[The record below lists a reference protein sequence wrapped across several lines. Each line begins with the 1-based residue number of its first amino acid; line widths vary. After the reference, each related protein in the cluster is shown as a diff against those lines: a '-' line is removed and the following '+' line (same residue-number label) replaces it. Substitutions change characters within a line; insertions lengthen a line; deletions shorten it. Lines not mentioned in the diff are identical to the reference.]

1 MVEKKILRPATTICQ
16 TQAVIDLGGDYGAA
30 VILEGIARGVMRH
43 AADGTHEHD
52 GRFWMYQTCK
62 GMAEYY
68 GTMSEDTVFR
78 KVKKLIREDMIV
90 QGCFNKVGFD
100 RTSWYTLTERG
111 YSYYQTPEPLP
122 KATTD
127 EKRQTKESA
136 RKRKQAESGKLVDA
150 VPADVQEIVDRW
162 HAAGLPKIVKI
173 TRARVDF
180 LTQAIETYGKED
192 LGRAIDFWAN
202 DDFYSKADWFSLS
215 WVMSRETDP
224 VSKSG
229 VPAIAAAIEAADKDS
244 KRNTDTPT
252 RPTDKDPDKVTEVT
266 AQRIRETLERLHILD
281 DGEFFPD
288 RWEAQQDHPDIAPYK
303 TYITRTYCTTTDK
316 Q

>member
-1 MVEKKILRPATTICQ
+1 MAEKKIVRPSVTICQ

-78 KVKKLIREDMIV
+78 KIKKLIREDMVI

-122 KATTD
+122 KVTTD
-127 EKRQTKESA
+127 EKRQAKESA

-150 VPADVQEIVDRW
+150 VPVDVQEIVDRW
-162 HAAGLPKIVKI
+162 HEAGLPKIVKM

-180 LTQAIETYGKED
+180 LTQAIETYGKDD
-192 LGRAIDFWAN
+192 LGRAIDFWAG
-202 DDFYSKADWFSLS
+202 DDFYSKADWFNLS
-215 WVMSRETDP
+215 WVMSKEMDP
-224 VSKSG
+224 TSKSG
-229 VPAIAAAIEAADKDS
+229 VPAIAAAIEAADRAEKSD
-244 KRNTDTPT
+244 N
-252 RPTDKDPDKVTEVT
+252 RPGIPE
-266 AQRIRETLERLHILD
+266 IRMPESVGPVKAKEIHEMLEQMKIID
-281 DGEFFPD
+281 DGIFHKE
-288 RWEAQQDHPDIAPYK
+288 RWEARKHNTDIWPFMEYIRV
-303 TYITRTYCTTTDK
+303 TYAKDE